1 MLDARTLVTAIKSAV
16 TAAVAKTPTT
26 GTLVT
31 NLYNSDIN
39 LITKAG
45 NTLFEDGSQA
55 LTVTFD
61 GKPER
66 LHPFLSALE
75 NRAEQAGMRDIMNVQ
90 IHDLAGT
97 LLTKLGWNSN
107 HQESHHW
114 TLRHQAIRYWPIR
127 FDSIIRPTTQ
137 QTSCRQH
144 TSPAIYSCT
153 NPAQLPRKFDEHSI
167 LKRIAPQAY
176 IVSPKWYSSSIS
188 LDKGMVPKLRDIHS

>member
-75 NRAEQAGMRDIMNVQ
+75 NHAEQAGMRDIMNVQ

-107 HQESHHW
+107 HQESHH
-114 TLRHQAIRYWPIR
+114 
-127 FDSIIRPTTQ
+127 
-137 QTSCRQH
+137 
-144 TSPAIYSCT
+144 
-153 NPAQLPRKFDEHSI
+153 
-167 LKRIAPQAY
+167 
-176 IVSPKWYSSSIS
+176 
-188 LDKGMVPKLRDIHS
+188 